1 MPPLTSRHPS
11 LLSSGLSRGQATSLR
26 SALPD
31 QLEAWAVC
39 RPGIL
44 ASQSALRAGVSL
56 PAAGPA
62 GVGEG
67 PDPPAPSAQN
77 QLDTQRPLVTESV
90 KRAVVNTAR
99 DSWEVYFS
107 RLFPATVRAL
117 PARPAPSPAS
127 PPRPAAPGLRAKLTA
142 LSPQGSVGTG
152 VQILA
157 VAHTGIKL
165 LQMARGSREA
175 SGRLRVLRTY
185 RCGRRGRARWARART
200 GFCLPHRL
208 SPAAHGAPARC
219 PPSTP
224 ARSETGL
231 GRSEVLG
238 SGTARSR

>member
-127 PPRPAAPGLRAKLTA
+127 PPCRARAQGEADGLVPAGQRGHGRADPRCGPHGHQAPADGQGQPGGQRAA
-142 LSPQGSVGTG
+142 ACPAHVQVRAAGTG
-152 VQILA
+152 SLG
-157 VAHTGIKL
+157 TGTDRL
-165 LQMARGSREA
+165 LPS
-175 SGRLRVLRTY
+175 
-185 RCGRRGRARWARART
+185 
-200 GFCLPHRL
+200 
-208 SPAAHGAPARC
+208 SPAL
-219 PPSTP
+219 PS
-224 ARSETGL
+224 
-231 GRSEVLG
+231 
-238 SGTARSR
+238 RSRSTSTVPALNSSPFRDGTWAQRGAWLRHS